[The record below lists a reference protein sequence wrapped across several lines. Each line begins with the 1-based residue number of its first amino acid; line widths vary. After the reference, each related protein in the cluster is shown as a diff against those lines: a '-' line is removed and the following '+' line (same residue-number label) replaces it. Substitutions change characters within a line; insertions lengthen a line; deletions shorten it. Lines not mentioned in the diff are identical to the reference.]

1 MRQVHLIKPF
11 QQYAWK
17 TYVLSREKI
26 RYLLAGGFNTLV
38 GYSIGVGLYKALESN
53 LSIVWI
59 GVISNIVSIT
69 ASFLSYKTLVFK
81 TKGMWL
87 AEYMKSYIVYGGIA
101 IIGIFFLWVFVD
113 KMKMSIWLA
122 QALVLGLTVIFS
134 YLGNSRFTFRRQGIK

>member
-1 MRQVHLIKPF
+1 MRKLQLIKPL

-17 TYVLSREKI
+17 ACVLSQEKI

-59 GVISNIVSIT
+59 GVISNILSIT
-69 ASFLSYKTLVFK
+69 VSFLSYKILVFK

-87 AEYMKSYIVYGGIA
+87 REYMKSYIVYGGIA
-101 IIGIFFLWVFVD
+101 VIGIFCLWVFVE
-113 KMKMSIWLA
+113 KMKISIWLA
-122 QALVLGLTVIFS
+122 QALVIGMTVIIS
-134 YLGNSRFTFRRQGIK
+134 YLGHSRFTFRRRGTP

>member
-1 MRQVHLIKPF
+1 M
-11 QQYAWK
+11 
-17 TYVLSREKI
+17 LSREKI

-87 AEYMKSYIVYGGIA
+87 REYMKSYIVYGGIA
-101 IIGIFFLWVFVD
+101 VIGIFCLWVFVE
-113 KMKMSIWLA
+113 KMKISIWLA
-122 QALVLGLTVIFS
+122 QALVIGMTVIIS
-134 YLGNSRFTFRRQGIK
+134 YLGHSRFTFRRRGTP

>member
-1 MRQVHLIKPF
+1 M
-11 QQYAWK
+11 
-17 TYVLSREKI
+17 
-26 RYLLAGGFNTLV
+26 V

-59 GVISNIVSIT
+59 GVISNILSIT

-122 QALVLGLTVIFS
+122 QALVMGLTVVFS
-134 YLGNSRFTFRRQGIK
+134 YLGHSRFTFRRQGIK